1 VPPSRLVFT
10 EVMEPYPEPG
20 SVVTTEY
27 TEENGQT
34 RLTATCL
41 YPSKEIR
48 DMVVSSGMERG
59 AGLSYDR
66 LDDLVVELQQS

>member
-1 VPPSRLVFT
+1 
-10 EVMEPYPEPG
+10 
-20 SVVTTEY
+20 VVTTEY

-34 RLTATCL
+34 RMTATCL

>member
-1 VPPSRLVFT
+1 MIASHAANKATFK
-10 EVMEPYPEPG
+10 
-20 SVVTTEY
+20 VTTPSDREIRL
-27 TEENGQT
+27 T

-41 YPSKEIR
+41 YPSQEIR
-48 DMVVSSGMERG
+48 DMVVGSGMERG